1 MQRSLTA
8 LGAGI
13 VIAGFGI
20 HGFAPPAHAA
30 PQLSPLVSPAELS
43 AFKRAADPLLLDIR
57 QGEASEGVSVYE
69 AGHVPG
75 AVHAPYARWRGPAEN
90 PGQVLSDAE
99 LTELFRS
106 LGVEEGRPVVVIHQG
121 DSVSDFGAAARVYWT
136 LKSAGIDNL
145 AILNGGVEAWT
156 AEELALATD
165 SPAPQPSEITVSLGE
180 AWIATRDDIR
190 AIVDGE
196 QSAALIDARPEAFYN
211 GETAHGAAAR
221 PGTLPQARL
230 FTHANWFSSG
240 PAVIEPETVRRL
252 VAENGLDNGE
262 TLVSF
267 CNTGHW
273 AATNWFALSELGGI
287 ENVKL
292 YPESVV
298 AWSQAGLPMDNVP
311 GRLQHLWMSVKS
323 WF

>member
-1 MQRSLTA
+1 MQHSLTA

-13 VIAGFGI
+13 VVAGFGI
-20 HGFAPPAHAA
+20 HAFGAPAHAA
-30 PQLSPLVSPAELS
+30 PQLSPLISPSELV
-43 AFKRAADPLLLDIR
+43 AFEREADPLLIDIR
-57 QGEASEGVSVYE
+57 QGEASEGVSRYE

-90 PGQVLSDAE
+90 PGEVLTDAE
-99 LTELFRS
+99 LTALFRS
-106 LGVEEGRPVVVIHQG
+106 IGIEEDRPVVVIHQG
-121 DSVSDFGAAARVYWT
+121 DSISDFGAAARVYWT

-156 AEELALATD
+156 AQEHALAD
-165 SPAPQPSEITVSLGE
+165 NSPAPQPSEITVSLGE
-180 AWIATRDDIR
+180 EWIATREDIR

-196 QSAALIDARPEAFYN
+196 HNASLIDARPEAFYN
-211 GETAHGAAAR
+211 GETAHGAAAH

-230 FTHANWFSSG
+230 FTHSNWFGSG
-240 PAVIEPETVRRL
+240 PAVIDPETVRRL
-252 VAENGLDNGE
+252 VEENGLDTGE
-262 TLVSF
+262 PLVSF

-287 ENVKL
+287 EDVKL

-298 AWSQAGLPMDNVP
+298 GWSQAGLPMENVP
-311 GRLQHLWMSVKS
+311 GRLQHLWTNVKN

>member
-8 LGAGI
+8 LGTGI

-20 HGFAPPAHAA
+20 SGFNAEAHAA
-30 PQLSPLVSPAELS
+30 PQLSPLVSPSELA
-43 AFKRAADPLLLDIR
+43 AFKRDADPLLLDIR
-57 QGEASEGVSVYE
+57 QGEASEGVSLYE

-75 AVHAPYARWRGPAEN
+75 AVHAPYARWRGSAEN
-90 PGQVLSDAE
+90 PGEVLSDAE

-106 LGVEEGRPVVVIHQG
+106 LGVEEDRPVVVIHQG
-121 DSVSDFGAAARVYWT
+121 DSISDFGAAARVYWT

-145 AILNGGVEAWT
+145 AILNGGVEAWN
-156 AEELALATD
+156 AEERDLATN
-165 SPAPQPSEITVSLGE
+165 SPAPRPSEITVSLAD

-196 QSAALIDARPEAFYN
+196 DSAALIDARPEAFYR
-211 GETAHGAAAR
+211 GEAAHGAAAR

-230 FTHANWFSSG
+230 FSHANWFGSG
-240 PAVIEPETVRRL
+240 PAILETETVRRL
-252 VAENGLDNGE
+252 VAENDLDNGE

-273 AATNWFALSELGGI
+273 AATNWFALSEIGGI

-311 GRLQHLWMSVKS
+311 GRLQHLWNTVTS

>member
-1 MQRSLTA
+1 MQRSVAA

-13 VIAGFGI
+13 VVAGFGI
-20 HGFAPPAHAA
+20 HGFAALAHAA
-30 PQLSPLVSPAELS
+30 PQLSPLVSPAELA
-43 AFKRAADPLLLDIR
+43 AFKRGADPLLLDIR

-75 AVHAPYARWRGPAEN
+75 AVHAPYARWRGPAAN
-90 PGQVLSDAE
+90 PGEVLSDAA
-99 LTELFRS
+99 LTDFFRS

-121 DSVSDFGAAARVYWT
+121 DSISDFGAAARVYWT

-196 QSAALIDARPEAFYN
+196 ESATLIDARPEAFYN

-230 FTHANWFSSG
+230 FTHANWFGSG
-240 PAVIEPETVRRL
+240 PAVIEQETVRRL
-252 VAENGLDNGE
+252 VAENSLDNGE
-262 TLVSF
+262 ALVSF